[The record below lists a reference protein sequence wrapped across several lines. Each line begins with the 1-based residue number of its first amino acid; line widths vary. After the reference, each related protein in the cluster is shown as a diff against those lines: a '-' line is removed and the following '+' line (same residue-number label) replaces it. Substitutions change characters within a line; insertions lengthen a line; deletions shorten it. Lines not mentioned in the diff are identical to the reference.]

1 MSNPL
6 ERAFKILDI
15 VASANREVALIEIVQ
30 ASELPQ
36 SSAFRLAASLVETG
50 MLSFN
55 PRNKTYRAGGRVRR
69 LALFTVGQEKL
80 SEVVRPSLEAISQ
93 KVEETAFFASKTA
106 EGIRLFD
113 YLVPE
118 IGAQAFIH
126 PGFTFPTHATA
137 AGKVIA
143 AFSSEEELAALES
156 GPYEQYQTKT
166 ITERNELLKYL
177 KQVKKQGV
185 STNDSELDTGVFSAC
200 APVYFAGQIAGALGF
215 VGPSERLA
223 VAKSREMPNL
233 LKSLLEEARHLSALI
248 KKI

>member
-80 SEVVRPSLEAISQ
+80 SEVVRPSLESISQ

-126 PGFTFPTHATA
+126 PGFTFPIHATA

-143 AFSSEEELAALES
+143 AFSSEEERALES
-156 GPYEQYQTKT
+156 GPYERYQDKT
-166 ITERNELLKYL
+166 ITDRNALLKYL
-177 KQVKKQGV
+177 KQVKKQGF

-200 APVYFAGQIAGALGF
+200 APVYFAGEIAGALGF
-215 VGPSERLA
+215 VGPRERLA
-223 VAKSREMPNL
+223 IAKSDEMPNL